1 MQTLDQRARDQIQ
14 GSGYAMQ
21 TTPYA
26 EVELG
31 SSWTLVRQNS
41 QRSTSFHSQVVIL
54 VGQLPAFMGCSP
66 LLLRQAA
73 WLADEIHVIFKIHD
87 GNNRLLALCSIISY
101 MQLYQCV

>member
-54 VGQLPAFMGCSP
+54 VGQLPACMVFPGLLPAPVTAGCMAGRRNPRDLQNS
-66 LLLRQAA
+66 
-73 WLADEIHVIFKIHD
+73 
-87 GNNRLLALCSIISY
+87 
-101 MQLYQCV
+101 